1 MSDIKASYGGQGV
14 PLSVGAF
21 KNRPCG
27 LGIEHPD
34 FVLPTPQEIKSLR
47 LLMGFSQVD
56 LAKLVGVSWNSK
68 GASSVRKW
76 ETIEGKEKRSV
87 SPSAWQL
94 MLLKVGLVSM
104 EPLSVFY
111 EK

>member
-1 MSDIKASYGGQGV
+1 MSEIKAIYDGQSV
-14 PLSVGAF
+14 PLTVEAF

-27 LGIEHPD
+27 LGVEHPD

-47 LLMGFSQVD
+47 ILMGFSQVD

-76 ETIEGKEKRSV
+76 ETIEGKEKRSI

-94 MLLKVGLVSM
+94 MLLKVGLVVI
-104 EPLSVFY
+104 EPLNIFY